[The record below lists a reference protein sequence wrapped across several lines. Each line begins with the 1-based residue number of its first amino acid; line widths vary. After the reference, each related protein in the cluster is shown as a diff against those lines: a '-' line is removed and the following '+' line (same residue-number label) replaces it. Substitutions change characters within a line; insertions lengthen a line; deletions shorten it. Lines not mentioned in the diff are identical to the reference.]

1 MDMRTFFFIR
11 CADLY
16 RCEIKEERGVEKKK
30 KKKSRDQQDN
40 DISDVFTL

>member
-30 KKKSRDQQDN
+30 KKE
-40 DISDVFTL
+40 

>member
-30 KKKSRDQQDN
+30 KSRDQQDN

>member
-16 RCEIKEERGVEKKK
+16 RCEIKEERGWKKKK